1 METAEQYRA
10 GGATYITEVNPGPDN
25 YKQEQDHADLDSDQE
40 EKSNQKIFNVDEAV
54 PPTDYDAPY
63 SAIPENVVLKKVK
76 QKVKKSYIKIA
87 KKKADEMAAKLAKQK
102 ESHER
107 IQKDRAEKAALL
119 L

>member
-1 METAEQYRA
+1 METAEQYR
-10 GGATYITEVNPGPDN
+10 GGATYLTEPNPGPEAAVAKD
-25 YKQEQDHADLDSDQE
+25 DHADLDSDQE

-87 KKKADEMAAKLAKQK
+87 KKKADEMAAKLSKQK
-102 ESHER
+102 ES
-107 IQKDRAEKAALL
+107 
-119 L
+119 